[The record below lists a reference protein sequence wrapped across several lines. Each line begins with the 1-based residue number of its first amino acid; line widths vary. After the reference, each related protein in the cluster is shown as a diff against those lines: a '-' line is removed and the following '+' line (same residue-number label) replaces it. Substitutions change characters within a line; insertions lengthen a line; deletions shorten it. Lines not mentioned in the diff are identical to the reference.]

1 MISDHLLGKGAD
13 TIVFRFLQGLL
24 GGLDIEKVRRIDDMG
39 NLRIGWF
46 CGLLGR
52 TRSHG
57 EQTSGQK
64 GSNNEDLLHD
74 MSFRSGSS
82 LAISCDRQRAIRWHD
97 TRRGSRNAD
106 AARARPHPDG
116 RQPSGC

>member
-1 MISDHLLGKGAD
+1 LAA
-13 TIVFRFLQGLL
+13 
-24 GGLDIEKVRRIDDMG
+24 LDIEKVRSVDDMG
-39 NLRIGWF
+39 NLRISWF

-64 GSNNEDLLHD
+64 RSNNEDLLHD

-82 LAISCDRQRAIRWHD
+82 LAIS
-97 TRRGSRNAD
+97 
-106 AARARPHPDG
+106 
-116 RQPSGC
+116 